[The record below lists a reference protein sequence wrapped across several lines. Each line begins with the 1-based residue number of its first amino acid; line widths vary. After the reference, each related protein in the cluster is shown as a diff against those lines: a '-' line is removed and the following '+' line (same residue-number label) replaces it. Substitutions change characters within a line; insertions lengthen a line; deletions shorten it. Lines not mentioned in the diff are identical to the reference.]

1 MTDKIQNIVG
11 TGTIEISK
19 KIDLT
24 ELANNLTNTE
34 YNPDRFPGLVMH
46 IVKPHA
52 TILIFSTG
60 KMVLTGLKKKSDV
73 QLAFDIVLERFR
85 KIGIKYI
92 NPKVK
97 IQNIVAT
104 NNSGWV
110 KTGNV
115 E

>member
-1 MTDKIQNIVG
+1 MTDKIENIVG
-11 TGTIEISK
+11 IGIIEITE
-19 KIDLT
+19 KIDLNK
-24 ELANNLTNTE
+24 LANNYVNTE
-34 YNPDRFPGLVMH
+34 YNPERFPGLVMY
-46 IVKPHA
+46 IEKPHA

-104 NNSGWV
+104 DNSGWV
-110 KTGNV
+110 KTGKI